1 MKKPLKI
8 CLILVIIFL
17 ISLIYFSLKE
27 NKTTCTFES
36 NQKDYQISTKY
47 IIYSKKNLV
56 TKIKSKSI
64 IKSSNDKVLKDM
76 KKNINN
82 QYKTLD
88 KKYSGYNYKLKII
101 RNKLYIKVNINYNKY
116 DMKMFIY
123 DNRAMKEFVND
134 KKQYTLKGAKKYYK
148 SIGSTCK

>member
-17 ISLIYFSLKE
+17 IILIYFSLREK
-27 NKTTCTFES
+27 KTTCIFES

-47 IIYSKKNLV
+47 NIYSKKNLV
-56 TKIKSKSI
+56 TKIKLKSI
-64 IKSSNDKVLKDM
+64 IKSSNDKVLNDM
-76 KKNINN
+76 KKDINN

-101 RNKLYIKVNINYNKY
+101 RNKLYINVSINYKKH

-134 KKQYTLKGAKKYYK
+134 KKQYTLNGAKKYYK
-148 SIGSTCK
+148 SIGSKCK